1 MIDASKDMLERYEK
15 GLAQE
20 EELFL
25 QLEQW
30 FHEVFSKDGD
40 NAEFK
45 ELENSF
51 YLNPIEFY
59 HEWRD

>member
-1 MIDASKDMLERYEK
+1 MVDASKDMLERYEK

-30 FHEVFSKDGD
+30 FD
-40 NAEFK
+40 NTFDKNGEGYEKLYDEFN
-45 ELENSF
+45 LS
-51 YLNPIEFY
+51 PIEFY